1 MGLELIKFINSDLT
15 WNTVK
20 KGHRNTKRRPRRPGA
35 RSSEIGL
42 GLGNK
47 VQDSSVFDYE
57 KSGVAVLGQ
66 HFAEEVL
73 DFPIKKRIL
82 LLQSPALS
90 GEGTRSPQPQTSSPH
105 HQESEL
111 LVGSKHASGQQCH
124 PNSSS
129 NIWAIKSKNG
139 SSNSEH
145 LKLMDEEVSD
155 LNDFSGIELL
165 AAAACCS
172 SVYDSSGHMESFAME
187 EPTTPRVDTD
197 TECIKENIAPM
208 DSDDSSVQDS
218 AFPPTQN
225 LCDNENGGSD
235 KRAVPSKGVRLH
247 WDLNTV
253 MDEWEEPCCD
263 ILVDPHSEKSY
274 LKDACDDSLQNAKV
288 NLEGFETGISHV
300 TGGANQSGKHDAAV
314 SVVPLGIPES
324 SGLQESNDG
333 DSFGKTYI
341 ASSREVVEAI
351 ACKTSEA
358 ESSLSKSDVV
368 DSFVHP
374 ANCENISTST
384 ASVSFGETT
393 IKVESNTVHEFP
405 MYFEPLSK
413 SDDRQAVSEVVQG
426 GCLSRKGDGDDKL
439 TSEDRLSDCCV
450 SNVSQDERG
459 HMAEGN
465 TIEKVK
471 AGYDSPVE
479 DGELREPIRYQN
491 EVEERECVDYE
502 SDNIYEDN
510 FETIESVKNEI
521 SIEQHQTIGDG
532 CFAVPNNDI
541 EQDDK
546 ADVSKRPNHLL
557 GSKASEYQLQE
568 HSRCAIIE
576 EKDGSSVKFLSRRKN
591 AHDEFPGANMLC
603 IDRSTSF
610 GMRRNGACIQRSRS
624 DNIGDSFSRAERDFG
639 PEKFMGRDGVSY
651 HGHARNDA
659 SGQWGDSSVGGWDS
673 RSSHGYPRP
682 KNVIGGSATRSG
694 DQAINYNPRGVY
706 RTFNTR
712 PSPSDRNESYG
723 IRRGTPPGRGI
734 SHDRC
739 RGGSGFH
746 LQGLRRAPQEEYHD
760 PEPSYSERKVRC
772 FSPNFNR
779 GAHISRSRRRSR
791 SRSRSRSGSPIAWH
805 FQKKRNVDSKRQ
817 SPDYRPDARFPLRKL
832 SSSSEIGAGLVSPT
846 RGRVSPQRIS
856 RSFDDRNN
864 INGQFRDRRSSP
876 VSTFHRNQSFEAGGY
891 LGRLKS
897 NDHFRPT
904 PRPGRFQQ
912 LGSNRE
918 KFDSNSNDGM
928 IHDDKYGMMNGG
940 RRCRYDVDESFK
952 TRNPRNN
959 DNGFRYARNENRCF
973 KDPVERDTA
982 LLSAGE
988 GDFRKDDLQRER

>member
-15 WNTVK
+15 WKAVK

-47 VQDSSVFDYE
+47 MQDSFVFDYE

-73 DFPIKKRIL
+73 DVPIKKRIL
-82 LLQSPALS
+82 LLQSPFLS
-90 GEGTRSPQPQTSSPH
+90 GEGTRSPEPQTSSPH
-105 HQESEL
+105 QELEL
-111 LVGSKHASGQQCH
+111 LVGTKHASGQQCH
-124 PNSSS
+124 PNSPS
-129 NIWAIKSKNG
+129 NIWAMKSKNG
-139 SSNSEH
+139 LINSEH
-145 LKLMDEEVSD
+145 LKLTEKEVSD

-172 SVYDSSGHMESFAME
+172 SVYDRSGLMESFAME
-187 EPTTPRVDTD
+187 DHTTPRVDSNTD
-197 TECIKENIAPM
+197 GIKENIAPVE
-208 DSDDSSVQDS
+208 SDDSSVQDS
-218 AFPPTQN
+218 TFPATQN
-225 LCDNENGGSD
+225 LCDNENEGSD

-263 ILVDPHSEKSY
+263 ILVDPHSEKSC
-274 LKDACDDSLQNAKV
+274 LKDVYDDSLRNAKA
-288 NLEGFETGISHV
+288 NLEGSETGISQV
-300 TGGANQSGKHDAAV
+300 TGHANQFGKHDAAV
-314 SVVPLGIPES
+314 SVVPLSKPEI
-324 SGLQESNDG
+324 SGLQENNDG
-333 DSFGKTYI
+333 DSFGNTYL
-341 ASSREVVEAI
+341 ASSRKVVEAI
-351 ACKTSEA
+351 TCKTSDA
-358 ESSLSKSDVV
+358 ESCLSKSDVV
-368 DSFVHP
+368 DSFMHP
-374 ANCENISTST
+374 AKCENFSTST
-384 ASVSFGETT
+384 ASVSLGETT
-393 IKVESNTVHEFP
+393 IKVESNTLHDLP
-405 MYFEPLSK
+405 MYFEPSSK
-413 SDDRQAVSEVVQG
+413 SAVSEVVQG
-426 GCLSRKGDGDDKL
+426 GSLSQKGDGDDKL
-439 TSEDRLSDCCV
+439 ISEDRLSDCCV

-465 TIEKVK
+465 TVEKVK

-510 FETIESVKNEI
+510 FETIESAKNKI
-521 SIEQHQTIGDG
+521 SIERHQIIEDG
-532 CFAVPNNDI
+532 RFAVPNNDI
-541 EQDDK
+541 EQGHK
-546 ADVSKRPNHLL
+546 ADASKRPNHLL
-557 GSKASEYQLQE
+557 GSKASGYQVHE
-568 HSRCAIIE
+568 HSQCAIVE
-576 EKDGSSVKFLSRRKN
+576 GKDGSPEKFLSGRKK
-591 AHDEFPGANMLC
+591 AHDEFPGASMLC

-610 GMRRNGACIQRSRS
+610 GMRQNGASIRRSRS

-639 PEKFMGRDGVSY
+639 PEKFMGRGGVSY
-651 HGHARNDA
+651 QGHARNDA

-673 RSSHGYPRP
+673 RNSHGYPRP
-682 KNVIGGSATRSG
+682 KNVIGGSAARSG
-694 DQAINYNPRGVY
+694 DEHINYNPRGVC
-706 RTFNTR
+706 RSFNAR

-723 IRRGTPPGRGI
+723 IRRGTPPARGI
-734 SHDRC
+734 NHDRC

-760 PEPSYSERKVRC
+760 LEPSYSERKVRC
-772 FSPNFNR
+772 FSSNINR
-779 GAHISRSRRRSR
+779 GAHISRSRRR

-817 SPDYRPDARFPLRKL
+817 SPDYRPDVRIQGERLSLRKI
-832 SSSSEIGAGLVSPT
+832 SSSSEIDAGLFSPT
-846 RGRVSPQRIS
+846 RGRMSPQCIS
-856 RSFDDRNN
+856 RSFDDRNS

-876 VSTFHRNQSFEAGGY
+876 VRTFHRNQKFEAGGY

-912 LGSNRE
+912 LGPNRE
-918 KFDSNSNDGM
+918 KFEANGNDSM

-952 TRNPRNN
+952 TRNPRNI

-973 KDPVERDTA
+973 KDSVERDTA
-982 LLSAGE
+982 PLSVGE
-988 GDFRKDDLQRER
+988 GDFRKNDLQRER